1 MNVML
6 KHRIDGRRLLLVLCL
21 CAPASSVV
29 GQDKEPSATKATS
42 ASSTKA
48 ESNAAQS
55 ALVGSGYGL
64 LDIGALPK
72 PTSLYVDDLEY
83 KDSRALGPLLLS
95 VGNHRVALGEDP
107 KEHVIK
113 IEDGQTVKLIDF
125 LPNNTTPVE
134 VLAPMP
140 STVDGVLAPDK
151 RTGAWILGGVSLA
164 LAITGATLGY
174 VANDIAGESN
184 NFDATTR
191 PRADYDAIAESAQAH
206 VNGANVAF
214 ALAGTTLTAAIVMWL
229 LDDRSETASTAN

>member
-6 KHRIDGRRLLLVLCL
+6 KHRTDGRRLLVLCL
-21 CAPASSVV
+21 CAPASSV

-125 LPNNTTPVE
+125 LQQHTPVE
-134 VLAPMP
+134 VLRRCQQSMAC
-140 STVDGVLAPDK
+140 SRRQAH
-151 RTGAWILGGVSLA
+151 GAWI
-164 LAITGATLGY
+164 
-174 VANDIAGESN
+174 
-184 NFDATTR
+184 
-191 PRADYDAIAESAQAH
+191 
-206 VNGANVAF
+206 
-214 ALAGTTLTAAIVMWL
+214 
-229 LDDRSETASTAN
+229 